1 MWTTISVCMSLR
13 LFHPSAFS
21 AASHNKP
28 FIDCETKTLSSHVV
42 SFSHAN
48 SKSKTRI
55 QAQDILMPK
64 SELVCLNRD
73 DGQCLSNE
81 YSFMGYMW
89 IFPEQAEQ
97 GTQEVLKRF
106 KKNIWI
112 FPSCNLCVYEGKGE
126 KTAAKNY
133 ILWISSRE
141 TWTQR
146 LQILQRIKLPDD
158 DFRTDSWKLLPSIW
172 MVWVY
177 CPYFYYLIPYKI
189 TSSSLFCVK
198 DLYLGEW
205 QGSQGGQTAERRAG
219 GSFPFLRVFD
229 ESFAPSGCH
238 VCPGPHKI
246 G

>member
-13 LFHPSAFS
+13 LFHPPAFS

-28 FIDCETKTLSSHVV
+28 FIDCETKALSSHVV

-55 QAQDILMPK
+55 QGQDILMPK
-64 SELVCLNRD
+64 SELVWPNRD

-81 YSFMGYMW
+81 YSFMGCMW

-112 FPSCNLCVYEGKGE
+112 FPSCNVCVYEGKGE

-141 TWTQR
+141 RRGLKGSRFCKELNCQMMISELTVENCF
-146 LQILQRIKLPDD
+146 LP
-158 DFRTDSWKLLPSIW
+158 FGWFESI
-172 MVWVY
+172 VLT
-177 CPYFYYLIPYKI
+177 F
-189 TSSSLFCVK
+189 T
-198 DLYLGEW
+198 LYP
-205 QGSQGGQTAERRAG
+205 TR
-219 GSFPFLRVFD
+219 
-229 ESFAPSGCH
+229 
-238 VCPGPHKI
+238 
-246 G
+246 